1 MWRTHGENYLILVAV
16 IGDDHHGGDIKIE
29 MSVKMITM
37 MMMMMM
43 ITTIQLTIDNY

>member
-16 IGDDHHGGDIKIE
+16 TGDDHHDGDIKIE
-29 MSVKMITM
+29 KSVKMIT
-37 MMMMMM
+37 MMMM